1 MKKRLLIFA
10 ISLLSFVG
18 SSVHAQSYCA
28 AGPTT
33 SFDSEITGVIIS
45 GDNYS
50 ISRID
55 ASCGPQG
62 VQDFTA
68 TDSADLSIG
77 TSYTLDVTMG
87 TCSGNYAGAISAWID
102 FNGDGDFDDADEQL
116 GVFAGTPT
124 ITLQWTFS
132 VPGTAVLGQSVLR
145 VMQEE
150 NASSTTISPCNTFA
164 YGSVEDYRINI
175 TNTPPA
181 CPNPSNLS
189 VTTGANDASL
199 TWDGAANYYIVEYD
213 PSGFTPGT
221 GDTVWVSTDS
231 VFLTNLMSSTSYD
244 FYVSGMC
251 TSGPSTGAVTA
262 LNVFTQCGIVTAPF
276 TENFDGWS
284 GNIPPCWNGIKTS
297 TSGFGW
303 TWDGFGTGSTG
314 TGPSSG
320 NSGDYY
326 LYLETSSGTPPA
338 PSYVELPVLD
348 LTATPNAQLKYAY
361 HMYGASMGVLQVE
374 VSTDNITWDTLSTKT
389 GQQQAASGD
398 PYMIETLSLA
408 NYISTTTYIRFSG
421 ERGTSFTGDMAID
434 DIYVGDCPGASSVA
448 VSSITGNSATISWTS
463 AATDHSIEYGPV
475 GFGQGTGMVLAP
487 ATSPATISG
496 LTGSTTYDFYI
507 KDSCSA
513 TSLAVAGPFQFT
525 TTQGMVS
532 VPYYEG
538 FEAGTGDFLS
548 SGNNN
553 SWEYGAPSGVVITSA
568 AQGTKAWV
576 TKLNGVY
583 NNNEESSLLTPY
595 FDNTAGTFDLVYE
608 FDMALATEFSDETWV
623 EYSFDDS
630 LWIKLTAGPIS
641 NNWYNDTQNQWW
653 DGDTDPSWTN
663 RLAVVPNSAG
673 KVVHFR
679 HRFSSNAFVQREG
692 VGIDELNVYE
702 IPCEFPVTDLA
713 SSNSTATSFDLHW
726 MSNASS
732 WEIETGPVGYGQA
745 TGVGTIINVS
755 NDTATISIG
764 ACDSVD
770 VYVRA
775 ACDTSLYSPWVGPLT
790 VGALCEYDL
799 RLNDLIV
806 AMNTCGD
813 SATTVQAVVENKG
826 MFSASNFAVNANI
839 TGGISSQ
846 LSMTYADTLL
856 SGESDTVLVGTFN
869 TSAGATNVDIVGYT
883 SLTGDQYTANDSIS
897 YDDVGYIGLLPQVAS
912 NDTICETDAFGV
924 LYAEP
929 IEGLTYGWYASPTDS
944 VAIATG
950 DSFVVPNPG
959 QLTWYLGYE
968 APSAFIDNGIP
979 ATGNSGDGHTF
990 SIMPNQ
996 NLSIKGLDLNF
1007 YNFTAPAGTAVDVTI
1022 SYRLG
1027 AATAANSV
1035 DPSQWTLHETV
1046 SVISAGQGNPTYV
1059 GFSSPIKMASG
1070 TMHALRIEENIG
1082 DIYAYQTS
1090 GNPPQIYASYP
1101 EADIY
1106 WGWEYYPGTST
1117 NFFAR
1122 LPHGKIYFDAGGK
1135 CSDSLVPVSVEYY
1148 KDTAQADFTFTIG
1161 ADGRTVTFDATNS
1174 VGNIYSW
1181 DFGDGTTGFGDT
1193 ITHVYADSVD
1203 VYAICLE
1210 VEDTVCLTTDYYC
1223 DALVTTVGLD
1233 ESSLASNVKLYP
1245 NPSMGNFN
1253 VSFTTAVESD
1263 YKIEI
1268 IDITGRTVNMKT
1280 GETKYGENKVLF
1292 DAGLPDGIYMVKVI
1306 VEGDVS
1312 TSRLVIR
1319 S

>member
-1 MKKRLLIFA
+1 MKKHLLIFA

-18 SSVHAQSYCA
+18 NSVHAQSYCA
-28 AGPTT
+28 AGPSL
-33 SFDSEITGVIIS
+33 SFDSEITGVAIM

-50 ISRID
+50 ISQL
-55 ASCGPQG
+55 AAGCGSIG
-62 VQDFTA
+62 VQDFTS
-68 TDSADLSIG
+68 TDSADVSIG
-77 TSYTLDVTMG
+77 TSYALDVTMG
-87 TCSGNYAGAISAWID
+87 TCGGNYAGAISAWID
-102 FNGDGDFDDADEQL
+102 FNGDGDFDDAGEQL
-116 GVFAGTPT
+116 GVYTGTPT
-124 ITLQWTFS
+124 VTEQWTFT
-132 VPGTAVLGQSVLR
+132 VPGTAVLGQTVLR

-150 NASSTTISPCNTFA
+150 SGNASISACNSFQWGA
-164 YGSVEDYRINI
+164 VEDYRINI

-199 TWDGAANYYIVEYD
+199 TWDGAANYYVVEYD

-244 FYVSGMC
+244 FYVSGVC
-251 TSGPSTGAVTA
+251 TSGPSTGAATA

-297 TSGFGW
+297 LSGFGW
-303 TWDGFGTGSTG
+303 TWDGSGTGSSG

-326 LYLETSSGTPPA
+326 LYLETSGAA
-338 PSYVELPVLD
+338 PSGPSYAELPVMD
-348 LTATPNAQLKYAY
+348 LTATPGAQLKYAY
-361 HMYGASMGVLQVE
+361 HMYGASMGVLKVE

-487 ATSPATISG
+487 ATSPATITG

-513 TSLAVAGPFQFT
+513 TSVTVAGPFQFT
-525 TTQGMVS
+525 TTQSIVS

-548 SGNNN
+548 SGNSN
-553 SWEYGAPSGVVITSA
+553 SWEYGAPSGIVITSA

-576 TKLNGVY
+576 TNLNGVY

-595 FDNTAGTFDLVYE
+595 FDNSAGTFDLVYE
-608 FDMALATEFSDETWV
+608 FDMALATENNFDETWV
-623 EYSFDDS
+623 EYSFNDS
-630 LWIKLTAGPIS
+630 VWTKLTAGTS
-641 NNWYNDTQNQWW
+641 SKNWYNDTQNQWW
-653 DGDTDPSWTN
+653 QGDNDPSWTN
-663 RLAVVPNSAG
+663 RRAVVPNSAG
-673 KVVHFR
+673 QIVHFR
-679 HRFSSNAFVQREG
+679 HRFSSDGSVAREG

-702 IPCEFPVTDLA
+702 IPCEFPVTDLS
-713 SSNSTATSFDLHW
+713 SSNVTASSFDLHW
-726 MSNASS
+726 TSNASS

-745 TGVGTIINVS
+745 TGVGVITNVS
-755 NDTATISIG
+755 NDTATITIG

-775 ACDTSLYSPWVGPLT
+775 VCGATYSPWVGPIA

-799 RLNDLIV
+799 RLNDLLV
-806 AMNTCGD
+806 DMNTCGD
-813 SATTVQAVVENKG
+813 SATVVEAVVENRG
-826 MFSASNFAVNANI
+826 LYDATNFPVNADI
-839 TGGISSQ
+839 SGGITAA
-846 LSMTYADTLL
+846 LSTTYTGTLL
-856 SGESDTVLVGTFN
+856 TGETDTILIGTFN

-897 YDDVGYIGLLPQVAS
+897 YEDAGYIGLAPEVAA
-912 NDTICETDAFGV
+912 NDTICTTDAFGV
-924 LYAEP
+924 LYAQP
-929 IEGLTYGWYASPTDS
+929 IDGLTYGWYASPSDT
-944 VAIATG
+944 IATAIG
-950 DSFVVPNPG
+950 DSFIVPNPG
-959 QLTWYLGYE
+959 QLQWYLGYE
-968 APSAFIDNGIP
+968 SPQGFIDNGIP
-979 ATGNSGDGHTF
+979 ASGNSGDGHTF
-990 SIMPNQ
+990 SIMPHQ

-1007 YNFTAPAGTAVDVTI
+1007 WNASAPAGTTVDVI
-1022 SYRLG
+1022 VSYLVG
-1027 AATAANSV
+1027 SATAANTV
-1035 DPSQWTLHETV
+1035 DPTQWTLHETV
-1046 SVISAGQGNPTYV
+1046 TVTSAGQGNPTYV
-1059 GFSSPIKMASG
+1059 GFSSPIVMPAG
-1070 TMHALRIEENIG
+1070 TMHALRIEETVG
-1082 DIYAYQTS
+1082 DIYAYQSS
-1090 GNPPQIYASYP
+1090 GTPPQIYASYQ

-1106 WGWEYYPGTST
+1106 WGWEYYAGSTT
-1117 NFFAR
+1117 NFFSR
-1122 LPHGKIYFDAGGK
+1122 LPHGKIYYDAGGK

-1148 KDTAQADFTFTIG
+1148 ADTAQADFTINMG
-1161 ADGRTVTFDATNS
+1161 ADGRTVFFDATNS
-1174 VGNIYSW
+1174 VGNVYSW
-1181 DFGDGTTGFGDT
+1181 DFGDGTTGTGDT
-1193 ITHVYADSVD
+1193 VTHVYADSVD
-1203 VYAICLE
+1203 VYAICLF
-1210 VEDTVCLTTDYYC
+1210 VEDTVCMTSELYC
-1223 DALVTTVGLD
+1223 DALVTTVGLE

-1245 NPSMGNFN
+1245 NPSQGNFN

-1263 YKIEI
+1263 YQIEI
-1268 IDITGRTVNMKT
+1268 VDITGRTVNKKT
-1280 GETKYGENKVLF
+1280 GETKYGENQVRF
-1292 DAGLPDGIYMVKVI
+1292 DADLPDGVYMVKVI